1 MIRTT
6 TLAAWLAAA
15 VLAGCAGTV
24 PLQQT
29 QVGDITRES
38 TPAQLEQ
45 ALGKATVLAEY
56 DFADGD
62 RQFHARH
69 YQLQTG
75 SQQQMTMVCTPTCI
89 PIFITVPVLTDYVVI
104 QHLPGRAVHAWG
116 TLESLSKDPDPQISA
131 LMPRVKQRLA
141 ETLAAK
147 K

>member
-1 MIRTT
+1 MIRTK
-6 TLAAWLAAA
+6 TLALLAAA

-24 PLQQT
+24 PLQQD
-29 QVGDITRES
+29 QVGAISRES
-38 TPAQLEQ
+38 TPSQLDQ
-45 ALGKATVLAEY
+45 VLGKATITAEY
-56 DFADGD
+56 DITDGD

-69 YQLQTG
+69 FQLQTG

-131 LMPRVKQRLA
+131 LMPLVKQRLA
-141 ETLAAK
+141 DTLAAK